1 MHCVLKPSQWTGRSR
16 CYTLT
21 NLNESPSKCKTRNCE
36 NVTAPSS
43 VSLIQWSWRCSQN
56 SLQRI
61 LWIFCVCV
69 SKKSVHLHLS
79 SNTLLIKV
87 RSALYLWILM
97 QFSKASK
104 KNSVYT
110 HSMGSFLIFFFT
122 AGIIIKSYS
131 DFHFKRLS
139 LPYYL
144 SLYLT
149 NLHGDGDNRPMR
161 NKGLVKSHIML
172 FGSNSANK
180 SLFH

>member
-21 NLNESPSKCKTRNCE
+21 NLNESPSKCKTRHCE

-87 RSALYLWILM
+87 RSALYLWI

-104 KNSVYT
+104 KKCLY
-110 HSMGSFLIFFFT
+110 
-122 AGIIIKSYS
+122 ARYGIISHLF
-131 DFHFKRLS
+131 FHRRNHYQIIFRLS
-139 LPYYL
+139 LQKTLNSLL
-144 SLYLT
+144 SVPLSDKSPWRRWQST
-149 NLHGDGDNRPMR
+149 NE
-161 NKGLVKSHIML
+161 K
-172 FGSNSANK
+172 
-180 SLFH
+180 

>member
-97 QFSKASK
+97 PFSKASK
-104 KNSVYT
+104 KKSVYT
-110 HSMGSFLIFFFT
+110 HGMGSFLIFFFHRRNHYQ
-122 AGIIIKSYS
+122 II
-131 DFHFKRLS
+131 FRLS
-139 LPYYL
+139 LQKTLTSLL
-144 SLYLT
+144 SVPLSDKSPWRRWQST
-149 NLHGDGDNRPMR
+149 NE
-161 NKGLVKSHIML
+161 K
-172 FGSNSANK
+172 
-180 SLFH
+180 